1 MATHI
6 DPVCGMEVG
15 EDTAFKTLYKGKVY
29 YFCSRQCKEA
39 FDKDPERYL
48 KGGPR
53 GMPHH

>member
-29 YFCSRQCKEA
+29 YFCSRQCKET
-39 FDKDPERYL
+39 FDKDPEKYL